1 MTALDTAG
9 RPQSN
14 INIDLK
20 YLNIQW
26 NPEPHF
32 IIHLSHG
39 LTKFVYI
46 RHQASS
52 RSLRYNQ
59 LMPSPLEIHFL
70 SATGARDS
78 PLAQYDQNGM
88 AGSSMLVK
96 YCSNTNKM
104 IVPGSCSCCPRFF
117 PSPRSLLSWLNMA
130 TQHLQSQSI
139 TLQTRVI

>member
-14 INIDLK
+14 INIDLT

-59 LMPSPLEIHFL
+59 LMPSPLGIHFL

-78 PLAQYDQNGM
+78 PLRSFSFFSPWLDQNGM

-96 YCSNTNKM
+96 YSSNTDKM
-104 IVPGSCSCCPRFF
+104 IVISIF
-117 PSPRSLLSWLNMA
+117 A
-130 TQHLQSQSI
+130 TCRKSNFQ
-139 TLQTRVI
+139 V